1 MLGSRRAL
9 VPIRW
14 QGKVGGPKT
23 VGVREANRV
32 GEPNV
37 LLKKMVQDN
46 EGLAPGES
54 LPSQEQSKVAMFAAD
69 VHSSKSASV
78 T

>member
-1 MLGSRRAL
+1 MLGSQRAL

-37 LLKKMVQDN
+37 LLKKMVQGD
-46 EGLAPGES
+46 GSLAPAES
-54 LPSQEQSKVAMFAAD
+54 LPISGRE
-69 VHSSKSASV
+69 
-78 T
+78 